1 MLAHVRTRDV
11 LAVVATVLLL
21 ATSCTFGGSGSAD
34 DVDGGDSVSGQND
47 AVAAA
52 QLTAAMAPLFGA
64 EGPLPIDDETGVC
77 IAAGLVDTIGVDQFA
92 TIGVTSADPD
102 GPDDDLYGGLTRDQ
116 LADAVAVW
124 TLCADVPELVKSA
137 LIQTG
142 PEQLDAGVEV
152 CLQLGLATGLASR
165 FLFDA
170 LANDTE
176 PGGAVS
182 DVLRLVDGCAQGGER
197 LELAG
202 IHPGLWPWLTV
213 GLPGYDTALIDAD
226 DPDASALAEF
236 LVAGGIQADGVALA
250 ALEVTTPDGALAA
263 ALIVVAVEPGA
274 AGGIS
279 AASYSAGIVASAG
292 DAEVF
297 PIALPSGAQVLGW
310 QEPDAE
316 IVSLLWSGAR
326 IVVLATGP
334 EAAADVLAL
343 YTDLVPS
350 P

>member
-1 MLAHVRTRDV
+1 MRTRDV
-11 LAVVATVLLL
+11 LAVAATLLL
-21 ATSCTFGGSGSAD
+21 LTTSCTFGDSGATED
-34 DVDGGDSVSGQND
+34 GDSVFADND
-47 AVAAA
+47 PLAAA
-52 QLTAAMAPLFGA
+52 QLTSAMAPLFGS

-92 TIGVTSADPD
+92 TIGVTIDDPD
-102 GPDDDLYGGLTRDQ
+102 GPDDDVYSGLSRDH
-116 LADAVAVW
+116 LADAIAVW
-124 TLCADVPELVKSA
+124 TLCADVPALVKSA
-137 LIQTG
+137 LVQTG
-142 PEQLDAGVEV
+142 PEELDAGVET
-152 CLQLGLATGLASR
+152 CLELGLATGLAQR

-170 LANDTE
+170 LADDTD

-182 DVLRLVDGCAQGGER
+182 DVLRLVDGCAQGGEAP
-197 LELAG
+197 ELAE

-213 GLPGYDTALIDAD
+213 GIPGYDTALVDAD

-236 LVAGGIQADGVALA
+236 LVAGGIQTDGVALA
-250 ALEVTTPDGALAA
+250 ALEVTTLDGELAA

-279 AASYSAGIVASAG
+279 AASYSAGVVASAG

-297 PIALPSGAQVLGW
+297 PIALPGGAEVLGW

-316 IVSLLWSGAR
+316 VVSLLWSGAR

-334 EAAADVLAL
+334 EVAADVLAL
-343 YTDLVPS
+343 YTELVPS